1 MATDPINRGILR
13 EVANRPLDGS
23 LEHEYRVTSGGREVL
38 YVGFVAE
45 RWLQS
50 GPLGPLHFHSP
61 DAARAVLA
69 LAEGWTATV
78 VHMLARGPHTFD
90 ELCEAVGDLSDTEIE
105 RHLTALQS
113 SGQVEA
119 LIGEGGRP
127 IYAAT
132 DWLRAGIAALIASAR
147 LERREPRDDMAPI
160 DALDVEAGFRC
171 SLGLV
176 ELPRQLSGTCS
187 LGIRLEE
194 DEVSSLTGVT
204 VRVDLGSIVACDAGL
219 DRKANAWATGTAGEW
234 MDTVIEPDTQLVC
247 TGGDKWLA
255 RALVDAIHKTLF
267 GIAVAPE

>member
-13 EVANRPLDGS
+13 EVANRPLEVS
-23 LEHEYRVTSGGREVL
+23 AEHEYRVTSGGREVL
-38 YVGFVAE
+38 FAGFVAE
-45 RWLQS
+45 RWLQC
-50 GPLGPLHFHSP
+50 GPQGPLHFHSP
-61 DAARAVLA
+61 EAARSVLA

-78 VHMLARGPHTFD
+78 VHVLARGPHTFD
-90 ELCEAVGDLSDTEIE
+90 ELYEAVGDLSGAEIKD
-105 RHLTALQS
+105 HLAALQS

-119 LIGEGGRP
+119 LIGEGGEP

-147 LERREPRDDMAPI
+147 LERREPREDMAPI

-194 DEVSSLTGVT
+194 DESSRLTGVT
-204 VRVDLGSIVACDAGL
+204 VRVDQGHIVSCEAGL
-219 DRKANAWATGTAGEW
+219 DPKAKAWATGTAGDW
-234 MDTVIEPDTQLVC
+234 LDTVIEPDAQLVRS
-247 TGGDKWLA
+247 GGDSWLA
-255 RALVDAIHKTLF
+255 RALVSTLHETLF